1 MIIAGDFNRTDLKTV
16 MPKLHTNLHFP
27 TRDKN
32 ILDQVYTNI
41 PGAYKATLSP
51 HLGLSD
57 HISIEMIPSYR
68 PLICR
73 TQPAV
78 KTVQVWNDEAISQ
91 LQDCFENTDWELF
104 AQSTDL
110 EEYSS
115 SVLAYIAFCTDTV
128 LTTKTIMVFPNQKP
142 WFNRIVRALLRAR
155 NAAYRTGDKLAY
167 SNARRE
173 LRKGIKEAKNRY
185 LQRIEGHF
193 KNNKL
198 RSMWRGIKAITDYK
212 SSAALTCYDVT
223 LPDTLNQFFAR
234 FDNHTGRVE
243 TQIVPPYREEPVLVL
258 ECHQVRST
266 LKRMDITKASGPD
279 MVSGRI
285 LKSCADQ
292 LAGVFTNIAAG
303 CSPHMS

>member
-1 MIIAGDFNRTDLKTV
+1 M
-16 MPKLHTNLHFP
+16 
-27 TRDKN
+27 
-32 ILDQVYTNI
+32 YTNI
-41 PGAYKATLSP
+41 PGAYKANLSP

-73 TQPAV
+73 TQPGV
-78 KTVQVWNDEAISQ
+78 KTVQVWSDEAISQ

-142 WFNRIVRALLRAR
+142 WFNGIVQALLGAR

-173 LRKGIKEAKNRY
+173 PRMGIKEVKNRS
-185 LQRIEGHF
+185 LFSVQR
-193 KNNKL
+193 
-198 RSMWRGIKAITDYK
+198 AILKTTT
-212 SSAALTCYDVT
+212 SAACGEV
-223 LPDTLNQFFAR
+223 
-234 FDNHTGRVE
+234 
-243 TQIVPPYREEPVLVL
+243 
-258 ECHQVRST
+258 
-266 LKRMDITKASGPD
+266 
-279 MVSGRI
+279 
-285 LKSCADQ
+285 
-292 LAGVFTNIAAG
+292 
-303 CSPHMS
+303 